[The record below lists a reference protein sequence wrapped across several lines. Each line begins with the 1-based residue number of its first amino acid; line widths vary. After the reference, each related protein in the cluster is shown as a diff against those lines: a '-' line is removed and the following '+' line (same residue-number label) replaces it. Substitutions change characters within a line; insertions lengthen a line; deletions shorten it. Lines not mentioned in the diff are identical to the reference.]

1 MKTKV
6 VIQVLLSQK
15 LQDKQNLFVTSK
27 SVKLMKLRID
37 LIVDSSQEWLEAVMT
52 DFDEFLKDHA
62 NCERKASAMA
72 MSFVAKY
79 PDRVDIIPELIATG
93 VEELEHFQQV
103 YKLMEK
109 RGILLTHEI
118 SKDIYVKQL
127 VDKCRSGREER
138 FMDRLLLASIVETR
152 GAERFRMVYE
162 ALEEPDLKR
171 FYQQLWASEAKHGEV
186 FIKMALNYFDEASV
200 YTRLEEMKQDEAEVL
215 GSLPIKPALH

>member
-1 MKTKV
+1 M
-6 VIQVLLSQK
+6 S
-15 LQDKQNLFVTSK
+15 
-27 SVKLMKLRID
+27 
-37 LIVDSSQEWLEAVMT
+37 VDSSQEWLDTVMG

-79 PDRVDIIPELIATG
+79 PDRLEIIPELIATG

-103 YKLMEK
+103 YEIMEK
-109 RGILLTHEI
+109 RGIQLTHEI
-118 SKDIYVKQL
+118 PQDIYVKQL

-162 ALEEPDLKR
+162 ALEDAELKK
-171 FYQQLWASEAKHGEV
+171 FYQQLWASEAKHGEIFV
-186 FIKMALNYFDEASV
+186 KMALNYFEEESV
-200 YTRLEEMKQDEAEVL
+200 YNRLEEMKLEEAEVL
-215 GSLPIKPALH
+215 TSLPLKPALH